1 MTEVVDLIYGRTSKN
16 NDKARELYEGVVR
29 GFGIPEKITRDGT
42 LADVS
47 AARRMARDAEQI
59 EERFGDESFFL
70 RAAIAQVVQASAQER
85 GERGDEA
92 EAFTRLLEAAQES
105 AQERQSG
112 IIDSGVVQGSTPI
125 EVDPVIVDIVDPEA
139 PLLDL
144 IDFEAQPGFTAQ
156 FNIISDRGP
165 VNPGAI
171 DEATA
176 VDLSDED
183 NTDWVL
189 DDDDLDMTILA
200 ARMNMSD
207 FTSRAWETLNWGTND
222 ISETTVG
229 QVMIALSR
237 WRAGEIV
244 YGDPDV
250 GLSDGSIQDDN
261 ASPGMAHWA
270 QNADD
275 EDLTDIEH
283 VNDRSTVDGTEDR
296 ARLNDLKER
305 ITELVTNTGAT
316 YNRLMAICG
325 PTFFDAIESEVD
337 EVVRLDS
344 YDENIDFGGR
354 ALNIKGVPL
363 REVRAVGRDEHGGY
377 EYNGTGDSPA
387 GTWDITE
394 GDVFVFDTMA
404 FKRRQL
410 TPLSTAP
417 LAQRGLANEAVAYE
431 YKANID
437 KSHGAHTL
445 FLQDYPV

>member
-1 MTEVVDLIYGRTSKN
+1 MTDALSVITGNSSKN
-16 NDKARELYEGVVR
+16 NDAAREMYRAVVD
-29 GFGIPEKITRDGT
+29 GYGLPEKITRDGK

-47 AARRMARDAEQI
+47 EARRLAKDAEQI

-85 GERGDEA
+85 GDRGDEA
-92 EAFTRLLEAAQES
+92 EAFTRLYEQFE
-105 AQERQSG
+105 ERQSG
-112 IIDSGVVQGSTPI
+112 IVDSGVVQGSTPI
-125 EVDPVIVDIVDPEA
+125 EVDPVIVDIQDAEA

-165 VNPGAI
+165 VEPGAI
-171 DEATA
+171 DESTA
-176 VDLSDED
+176 IDLSDAD

-189 DDDDLDMTILA
+189 DDDSLDMTILT

-207 FTSRAWETLNWGTND
+207 FTSRAWETLSWGTND

-237 WRAGEIV
+237 WRAGELV

-250 GLSDGSIQDDN
+250 GLSDGSIQDSN
-261 ASPGMAHWA
+261 ASPGLAYWA

-275 EDLTDIEH
+275 ESLTGISH
-283 VNDRSTVDGTEDR
+283 VNDRSGVDTTEDR
-296 ARLNDLKER
+296 ARLSDLKER

-325 PTFFDAIESEVD
+325 PSFFDAIESEVD
-337 EVVRLDS
+337 EVVRLDA
-344 YDENIDFGGR
+344 YDEDIDFGGR

-377 EYNGTGDSPA
+377 TYNGTGDTPA
-387 GTWDITE
+387 GTWDINE

-410 TPLSTAP
+410 TPLSTVP

-445 FLQDYPV
+445 YLQDYDV